1 MFEENQYIYCQK
13 SKDLNRKT
21 ISNTLHLSKYS
32 SNIFTYTET
41 VNDLQM
47 DTSVEYV
54 DIFAVFGFAG
64 KEQVVQDSQIN
75 ISIQFQIIK
84 GALVCF
90 QCGLYVSESIM
101 IFTANSST
109 LSALI
114 IECTSSLSIQ
124 NSVIQYRFNSNASS
138 GVVSQ
143 LDSQPATF
151 SILNSKI
158 TGCNLKTSAFNGY
171 ISSSVA
177 APVTLTVSNLS
188 VCVDTLNIGTSSA
201 TLTVSG
207 AVLAQCQNICSG
219 TDVYTYG
226 LCLPALQF
234 GSLVSFKSTCVLPF
248 EFVLD
253 QCLCAHGYFLN
264 LTYCVPVV
272 KQLTNLDVQ
281 LSQNV
286 SEIYANISR
295 NVNIFNADLAA
306 NASSFDSSLQ
316 TNTVAL
322 DKDIAAKDL
331 ASNQDLQRNTTYIEN
346 MINANTSFFIANLV
360 SNVSKVYAD
369 MFSNSQK
376 LETNVISNF
385 SKLEGQLIANNS
397 ILTTRLNRNF
407 SDYDASLQTNTG
419 YVQTMLAKNTS
430 AQTQALQT
438 NMAKVYSDLRSANQT
453 IEARIIGNS
462 SIQDSNL
469 VSNSNILENA
479 IISKFST
486 LDQNFRATQTKLQN
500 DLNWVKNAQASD
512 RSRNMS
518 LLNQRI
524 NDNYNN
530 QNRQLDGDQNGF
542 VSQMNQYDSYI
553 DQQMNYYTNTY
564 VPQTYLRISDYRA
577 PVIIQPGS
585 VLCYTGTLQAAS
597 DGSDGT
603 GRSFTNY
610 RIHIVR
616 IRSGY
621 AYPILMGDNWSE
633 MLGWTSADRI
643 RNGGVSC

>member
-1 MFEENQYIYCQK
+1 
-13 SKDLNRKT
+13 
-21 ISNTLHLSKYS
+21 
-32 SNIFTYTET
+32 
-41 VNDLQM
+41 M

-101 IFTANSST
+101 IFTANGST

-419 YVQTMLAKNTS
+419 YVQTMLTKNTS
-430 AQTQALQT
+430 AQIQALST
-438 NMAKVYSDLRSANQT
+438 NMTKVYGDMLSFNKTLEN
-453 IEARIIGNS
+453 RIIGNS
-462 SIQDSNL
+462 SAQDSNL
-469 VSNSNILENA
+469 VSNSNGLENT
-479 IISKFST
+479 IIQKFSA
-486 LDQNFRATQTKLQN
+486 LDQSFRTTQANLQSN
-500 DLNWVKNAQASD
+500 VNWVRDSQAND
-512 RSRNMS
+512 RVRNMS

-524 NDNYNN
+524 NNNYNA
-530 QNRQLDGDQNGF
+530 QNGQLDSDQNNF
-542 VSQMNQYDSYI
+542 NNQMNQFDSYI
-553 DQQMNYYTNTY
+553 DSQISYYTNNY
-564 VPQTYLRISDYRA
+564 VPSTYLRISDYKA
-577 PVIIQPGS
+577 PVVIAEGS
-585 VLCYTGTLQAAS
+585 TFCFTGRLQVAS
-597 DGSDGT
+597 DGSAGT
-603 GRSFTNY
+603 GMYFSNY
-610 RIHIVR
+610 QVRIVR
-616 IRSGY
+616 IRTGY
-621 AYPILMGDNWSE
+621 AYPILMGDAWSDT
-633 MLGWTSADRI
+633 LGWTNAANIRQQASA
-643 RNGGVSC
+643 C